1 MPNVFYIV
9 YKKDATFDQITKLEK
24 ALAKIGPGPIEN
36 DFDEHEI
43 TSTLDWKT
51 DPRSLGN
58 LKGKLNSEADNIVIS
73 VSSADKFDIA
83 EAAAIDNNFW
93 NIAFTNMIRQTTQT
107 AWGNWSLNPGIVPGA
122 VGILDPA
129 TGSFTPVA
137 MLPDIDVIRLVSP
150 ESWTLESSS
159 VQKTES
165 EVQFAGGYLDPS
177 SGTEVK
183 VGLDVAWTFAQAGSV
198 ASNATMTARAQ
209 LNEFGLVM
217 QKYYDWLY
225 ERAKAHGYTS
235 KDGIVQGFGVV
246 THVQLSQGGLNIGS
260 LSEDSSFSIIGSVD
274 GINDMTGGGKASAS
288 VKGSYKET
296 KQSKSFETRMWPG
309 NANEAAS
316 GEIAMVYQFATF
328 HGRLIMPTW
337 IQRLGN
343 LRVTF
348 DNAHGGTY
356 IGRCHV
362 EYSVPGSSDRIEK
375 SVSVP
380 GGQVSAVEGIPL
392 EATDIAIHIDFA
404 AGGDSYFNV
413 PAPLTEWL
421 TGQCTVDLG
430 GVWPWGSTAKIREV
444 YQGL

>member
-1 MPNVFYIV
+1 MPNEFDIV
-9 YKKDATFDQITKLEK
+9 YQEDATFDQITKLEK
-24 ALAKIGPGPIEN
+24 ALAQIGPGPIEN
-36 DFDEHEI
+36 DFEEHCI
-43 TSTLDWKT
+43 TATLNWKT
-51 DPRSLGN
+51 DLKSLGN
-58 LKGKLNSEADNIVIS
+58 LKGKLNAAANDIVLSVTDADI
-73 VSSADKFDIA
+73 FDIA

-93 NIAFTNMIRQTTQT
+93 NIAFTNMVRQTTQA

-129 TGSFTPVA
+129 TGSFTPIA
-137 MLPDIDVIRLVSP
+137 MLPDIDVIRLQSP
-150 ESWTLESSS
+150 EAWTLESSS

-177 SGTEVK
+177 SGTEVN

-198 ASNATMTARAQ
+198 ASNATMTGRAQ

-217 QKYYDWLY
+217 QKHYDWLY
-225 ERAKAHGYTS
+225 ERAKAHNYTT
-235 KDGIVQGFGVV
+235 KNGIAQGFGVV
-246 THVQLSQGGLNIGS
+246 THVQLTQGGLNIGS

-274 GINDMTGGGKASAS
+274 GVNTMTGGGKASAS
-288 VKGSYKET
+288 VKGSYKQT
-296 KQSKSFETRMWPG
+296 KQSKSFETRMWPTA
-309 NANEAAS
+309 ANEAAS
-316 GEIAMVYQFATF
+316 GEVALVYQFATF
-328 HGRLIMPTW
+328 HGQMLMPTW

-362 EYSVPGSSDRIEK
+362 EYSVPGTTDRIEQ

-380 GGQVSAVEGIPL
+380 GGQVSAIEGIPL
-392 EATDIAIHIDFA
+392 DATDISIHIDFM
-404 AGGDSYFNV
+404 AGGDSYFEI

-421 TGQCTVDLG
+421 TGQCTIDLD
-430 GVWPWGSTAKIREV
+430 GVWPWGSKAKIREA
-444 YQGL
+444 YKGL